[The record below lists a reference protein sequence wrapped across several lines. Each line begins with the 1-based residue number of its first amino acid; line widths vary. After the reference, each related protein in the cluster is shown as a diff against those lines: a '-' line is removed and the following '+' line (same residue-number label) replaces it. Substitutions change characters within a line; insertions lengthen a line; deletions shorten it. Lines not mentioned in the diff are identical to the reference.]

1 MENERLFEI
10 TAYTENQ
17 VGLLSSI
24 AGIFTRRS
32 MNIEKL
38 IVHPSAIEGIH
49 KFKITTRA
57 TEHLVKAVVL
67 QIEKKVDV
75 VKAFYEIDN
84 ERSSKER
91 EIVTSFLKEREKE
104 NNQ

>member
-1 MENERLFEI
+1 MENEKLYEI

-38 IVHPSAIEGIH
+38 LVYPSRISGIH
-49 KFKITTRA
+49 KFKITTRT
-57 TEHLVKAVVL
+57 TEPLCKAVVL

-75 VKAFYEIDN
+75 VKAFYEVDN
-84 ERSSKER
+84 ERSFREMDIVTGFLEER
-91 EIVTSFLKEREKE
+91 ER
-104 NNQ
+104 NNK